1 MRGSVPSP
9 RLSDCFDA
17 VHGNVVEQMRVELG
31 QVGALALPVEP
42 EGESRW
48 SG

>member
-9 RLSDCFDA
+9 GFPDRFGA
-17 VHGNVVEQMRVELG
+17 AHGNIVEQMRVQSG
-31 QVGALALPVEP
+31 QVGALPLSVEP

-48 SG
+48 RG